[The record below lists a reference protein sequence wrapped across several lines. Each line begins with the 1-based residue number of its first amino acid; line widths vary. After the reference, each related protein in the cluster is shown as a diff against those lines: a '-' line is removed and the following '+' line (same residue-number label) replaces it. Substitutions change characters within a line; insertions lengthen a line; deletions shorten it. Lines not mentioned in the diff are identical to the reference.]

1 MAPLFADMGLLA
13 IVAVAVVAVPPAAGL
28 VVWSP
33 DDGRAYD
40 CVGDDA
46 VRNCS
51 MGSRAYQVQF
61 VIDARGHVL
70 ESLEVFTANKAPAD
84 VTAETLNTVR
94 ARLFTLNPN
103 LTAVSAGEWDEMVT
117 DRRWDRMSRSYRIK
131 RMTFESG
138 TALNM
143 TLYVHLADVFLVR
156 VMLPKAVHSVRIRM
170 HASADDPVPAGS
182 DMAVGSASVVHIVVT
197 LLGVLAGLAGLTTA
211 LIRRARSRNL
221 SQGHVAL
228 DDIGT
233 VAVATVSTKRPV
245 LARVIPMGAFFSDG
259 GRRVRAVVVGVCNP
273 ARNEIVS
280 VGIVHVTSNATKISA
295 MCRERII
302 TDPLPEYKC
311 RSSHTPDV
319 WLDATQ
325 VWTVL
330 ADGLSTVHD
339 SGCGTDAVLPWL
351 ELASPRFDGVASGR
365 QAAPEG
371 VTTTSDLLKADQC

>member
-1 MAPLFADMGLLA
+1 
-13 IVAVAVVAVPPAAGL
+13 
-28 VVWSP
+28 
-33 DDGRAYD
+33 
-40 CVGDDA
+40 
-46 VRNCS
+46 

-245 LARVIPMGAFFSDG
+245 LARVIPMGAPRCDLCGALPSSDRDPTAGAFFSDG